1 MADET
6 TCDVLVIGFGGAGAS
21 AAIEAHDA
29 GAEVVILEKLD
40 EPGGNTRWSN
50 CSWFSPP
57 PGTEKMAVE
66 HIDALCFGRTP
77 IPVIEAYVKM
87 AGQTKAWLEGFGAT
101 AKTTHFLNV
110 RYPTITHPSWPNF
123 PGSAA
128 MVNQTVMSPRDDQPN
143 GERLFQLLAEQVNK
157 RGIKAITGAP
167 AKDLIT
173 NEAGE
178 VVGATYTKAGQTHT
192 IKARRSVILTT
203 GGFEFNEEM
212 KDEYLPIYP
221 VTAIG
226 SPGNTGDGITM
237 ARKLGAQIWHMGVC
251 VAGFGLEVEGYP
263 GGFGIS
269 FPTPHFIHV
278 NKYGKRFANELGS
291 EMHFAWHGVATFDP
305 KKPGHPTLP
314 SYAIF
319 GEEAFKKG
327 AVSIGTAGTT
337 RHYKWSADN
346 SAELAKGWIKKA
358 DSIADLA
365 KILQLDP
372 AALEK
377 TVTKYNE
384 ACASGVD
391 GDFHRSKDTMQP
403 IKGPFYAMEMHL
415 RMVNT
420 MGGPRRDENARI
432 VKRDGTPIGR
442 LYSAGELGSLWGH
455 LYCGGGNVGEALAI
469 GRQAGQNAAKEKP
482 WSN

>member
-1 MADET
+1 MTGEVM
-6 TCDVLVIGFGGAGAS
+6 CDVLIIGYGGAGAS

-50 CSWFSPP
+50 CSWFAPP
-57 PGTEKMAVE
+57 PGTEKQAVE

-77 IPVIEAYVKM
+77 IPVIEAYVK
-87 AGQTKAWLEGFGAT
+87 AASENAAWIAKLGGVY
-101 AKTTHFLNV
+101 KTTHFLNV

-143 GERLFQLLAEQVNK
+143 GERLFGLLRDHVEK
-157 RGIKAITGAP
+157 RGVKTFTGAP
-167 AKDLIT
+167 AQELLT
-173 NEAGE
+173 NDKGE
-178 VVGATYTKAGQTHT
+178 VIGAVAKKGGKSITV
-192 IKARRSVILTT
+192 KARRAVILAS

-212 KDEYLPIYP
+212 KNEYLPIYP

-251 VAGFGLEVEGYP
+251 VAGFGLEVDGYP

-278 NKYGKRFANELGS
+278 NKYGKRFANELGT
-291 EMHFAWHGVATFDP
+291 EMHFAWHEVMAFDP

-319 GEEAFKKG
+319 DHQAVQKG
-327 AVSIGTAGTT
+327 AVSVGTAGTT
-337 RHYKWSADN
+337 RDYKWSADN
-346 SAELAKGWIKKA
+346 SAEIAKGWIKKA
-358 DSIADLA
+358 DTVADLA
-365 KILQLDP
+365 KILKLDP
-372 AALEK
+372 ATLEK
-377 TVTKYNE
+377 TVAKYND
-384 ACASGVD
+384 ACAKGMD
-391 GDFHRSKDTMQP
+391 GDFHRAKETMQP
-403 IKGPFYAMEMHL
+403 FKGPYYAMEMNL

-420 MGGPRRDENARI
+420 MGGPRRDEHARV
-432 VKRDGTPIGR
+432 VKPDGTPIGR